1 MLKPAFLALN
11 LVTTAFATTF
21 EVSDCEIYH
30 AVEACNYLGA
40 VHAEIGSQ
48 NYNLPVAI
56 NFALF
61 NKSIDATN
69 FRKSY
74 KENTLFSK
82 SYTALFLNLRA
93 LL

>member
-1 MLKPAFLALN
+1 MDIKQGAQANKNGKVVERMLEPL
-11 LVTTAFATTF
+11 F
-21 EVSDCEIYH
+21 EDSGFKVLSYSDASKNPDLIKTLDRY
-30 AVEACNYLGA
+30 VLKN
-40 VHAEIGSQ
+40 V
-48 NYNLPVAI
+48 
-56 NFALF
+56 ALF